1 MGMTLSRDAA
11 PDSSWTVPCPATPW
25 TAGKA
30 ASLLEDVN
38 DDDDLAHIHR
48 RIHLLHGC
56 TTLAQ
61 HEARIAQA
69 LAAAAPWDGLQGLQ
83 AVGLDYRRSYCL
95 EHQALRR
102 TAADA
107 HSTNKDGG
115 ATPRTEDESSQA
127 DDDDDSSRPSC
138 VPQVVS
144 SLGEDH
150 DTTDSMSLQGS
161 LYHPPLLTPTVES
174 ASPAE
179 EDDDLSSNAAD
190 SDSAHTIR
198 TTSSIL
204 GTNDETRTVTESLW
218 EDAPPVQL
226 KYCLNCRRRLVHVA
240 SNTTI
245 TRENRADYIADGP
258 LYDRVVD
265 LCQEA
270 AQDAMCQ
277 DFDLCWETLP
287 QDADSDEPA
296 IRALVSSSVTEDKQV
311 PTTTGTLIIVT
322 GRGKVRA
329 GIFSR
334 QALWSNALEVGSA
347 WQLLREA
354 SLRRLRVVMPDPNAK
369 GDRYGYEVTRQSLRH
384 LWPRQAEED
393 VYMILHSAAGANV
406 QRFLLDT
413 PGTAQTHLPRVQ
425 AIALTDSAHNQ
436 QWARDHPEWRAY
448 WESERSLYL
457 RSSQTMRDGSQWYLN
472 AAGTPIRTDSF
483 WQHRFGKVHTCWAGT
498 DVHSLTNWYGHQPIW
513 KHLDKYWKPRQQLLQ
528 QQRHLETKVQ
538 AQELLAR

>member
-1 MGMTLSRDAA
+1 
-11 PDSSWTVPCPATPW
+11 
-25 TAGKA
+25 
-30 ASLLEDVN
+30 
-38 DDDDLAHIHR
+38 
-48 RIHLLHGC
+48 
-56 TTLAQ
+56 
-61 HEARIAQA
+61 
-69 LAAAAPWDGLQGLQ
+69 LAAAETLHGVEGLR

-95 EHQALRR
+95 EHQALLR
-102 TAADA
+102 TDDA
-107 HSTNKDGG
+107 KDDGG
-115 ATPRTEDESSQA
+115 TTPRTEDESSEEEE
-127 DDDDDSSRPSC
+127 DSSPSLQ
-138 VPQVVS
+138 QVVS
-144 SLGEDH
+144 SLGEEGPA
-150 DTTDSMSLQGS
+150 TTDPTLV
-161 LYHPPLLTPTVES
+161 LHPPLLTPTVES
-174 ASPAE
+174 SSPAE
-179 EDDDLSSNAAD
+179 DDDDISSNAAD
-190 SDSAHTIR
+190 SDTDTMR

-204 GTNDETRTVTESLW
+204 GTNDETCTVTESLW
-218 EDAPPVQL
+218 EDVHPVQL
-226 KYCLNCRRRLVHVA
+226 KYCLNCRRKLIHTA
-240 SNTTI
+240 SQTTI

-270 AQDAMCQ
+270 AQDAMCE
-277 DFDLCWETLP
+277 DFDLCWETLSE
-287 QDADSDEPA
+287 ADEETNEPA
-296 IRALVSSSVTEDKQV
+296 IRALVSSSSSDTEE
-311 PTTTGTLIIVT
+311 PTTGTLIIVT
-322 GRGKVRA
+322 GRGRVRA

-369 GDRYGYEVTRQSLRH
+369 GDRYGYEVTRQSLNH
-384 LWPRQAEED
+384 LWPTKADED
-393 VYMILHSAAGANV
+393 VYMILHSAAGAHV

-436 QWARDHPEWRAY
+436 QWAREHPEWRAY

-483 WQHRFGKVHTCWAGT
+483 WQHRFGKVNTCWAGT

-528 QQRHLETKVQ
+528 QQRHLETRVQ